1 LNKLLSLWSA
11 LTPRRRAIVAAAS
24 VGVFLGLIGLSRMAA
39 TPEMA
44 LLYGGLEGRQAGALV
59 QALDAAA
66 VSYEVRGDAIFVDAS
81 RRDALRMQLASE
93 GVLAGSGAGYEILD
107 GLSGFGTTS
116 QMFDAAYWR
125 AKEGELA
132 RTILAGPG
140 IRQVRVHIAQPPSG
154 AFRRDDEVTASVTV
168 TAVAG
173 GLTAARSEAYRYL
186 VASAVPG
193 LTPDRVTIVD
203 GLTGRLMEHDASG
216 AALGSGLAAQED
228 TLRKGVERILRA
240 RFGPENAIVEVSVSP
255 VTEAETIRERRVD
268 PQSRVAISSNVEE
281 ITTSERNGGGGAVTV
296 ASNLPDGDAGDA
308 GTGSET
314 QNAET
319 RTVTNFEVSEVVR
332 DIDRKPGA
340 IRRMTVAVLV
350 NRSALGGD
358 DGAVD
363 AELGDVRDLVAA
375 SVGFDKERGDSITVK
390 ALAFEPPV
398 AAGTEAARISL
409 LGLLSENPLRLVQL
423 AVLALVTLIL
433 AVFVIRPILAGR
445 PAVGS
450 DASGLL
456 ALQDDMAIAAGDEP
470 RRVPSSSDSP
480 VPAMAAASGANVM
493 ALPAT
498 GDPPRVV
505 PAGSHEDPV
514 TRLKTLIE
522 DRQPDTLE
530 VLRTWLE
537 DGKIGENA

>member
-1 LNKLLSLWSA
+1 MLSLWSA

-59 QALDAAA
+59 QALDSAA
-66 VSYEVRGDAIFVDAS
+66 VPYEVRGDAIFVDAS

-173 GLTAARSEAYRYL
+173 GLTAARGEAYRYL

-203 GLTGRLMEHDASG
+203 GLTGRLIEHDAAGS
-216 AALGSGLAAQED
+216 ALGSGLAAQED
-228 TLRKGVERILRA
+228 ALRKGVERILRA

-255 VTEAETIRERRVD
+255 VTEAETIRERRLD

-390 ALAFEPPV
+390 ALAFEPPI
-398 AAGTEAARISL
+398 AAGTEAARLSL

-445 PAVGS
+445 SAVGS
-450 DASGLL
+450 DARGLL
-456 ALQDDMAIAAGDEP
+456 GQQDNMAIAAGDEP

-480 VPAMAAASGANVM
+480 VPAMAAASGANIT
-493 ALPAT
+493 ALSAT
-498 GDPPRVV
+498 GDPPRAD
-505 PAGSHEDPV
+505 PATSHEDPI